1 MNLDDAVIQLHD
13 IARGIVDDAPTY
25 SFEIRRVA
33 DALHG
38 HMREQKER
46 DERTRY
52 THSAA
57 KKKTV
62 IVTDC
67 IGGEDND

>member
-1 MNLDDAVIQLHD
+1 MNINDAVIQLHN
-13 IARGIVDDAPTY
+13 IARGIANEAPNH

-38 HMREQKER
+38 SIREQKEK

-52 THSAA
+52 THSAP
-57 KKKTV
+57 KKTV

>member
-13 IARGIVDDAPTY
+13 IARGIANDAPTY

-38 HMREQKER
+38 HVREQKER
-46 DERTRY
+46 EERTRY
-52 THSAA
+52 THAA
-57 KKKTV
+57 PRKTV

-67 IGGEDND
+67 IGEENND